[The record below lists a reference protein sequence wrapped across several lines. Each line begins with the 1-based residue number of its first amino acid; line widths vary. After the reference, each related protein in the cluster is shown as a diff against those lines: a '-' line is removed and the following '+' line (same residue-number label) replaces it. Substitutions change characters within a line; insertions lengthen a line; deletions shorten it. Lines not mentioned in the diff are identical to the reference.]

1 MQVSKGQVC
10 KPADELQTQ
19 NLQIQNSQTTIWP
32 ALAVLAALILFLST
46 FQTHVN
52 GSEHPYATDVGEI
65 QNALPRWGLIHRS
78 GYPLYTAT
86 GSLFVTLLRLV
97 GIQPAAG
104 ASLFS
109 VLWGVITVGLLAVL
123 AQELG
128 ASGPAAALGALSV
141 ALSKSVWSDASLAEV
156 HTLTLAFSA
165 ASLLFAVR
173 FGRSGDRRDLLL
185 LTLFLSQ
192 GVTHQRSVVLLAP
205 TVLVIIWPH
214 LRALW
219 RHLGSAIGVALL
231 APLTYLYMPLR
242 VWTGARWVFGSPG
255 TWEGFWAMVFDNRAE
270 RVFRWSASTSEW
282 QKRFGIT
289 MQILSDDMLWPL
301 LALGLVGLVL
311 WGWRRER
318 RRESLG
324 LMLAWGLNLLLTLA
338 IWKNRVGDAQLAA
351 ILPIMALNGVG
362 LALLLT
368 LIARR
373 SRSIGIA
380 FGVMLVLALTA
391 WGWTVRPLVLSVTR
405 DPSAEA
411 VIATAEQVAPPEEPT
426 TLVAPWGNA
435 YWALTYA
442 QAYRGQLSGLDLV
455 DHNADFRAIVGRG
468 NRLLVLDQM
477 LVVFPVSWWE
487 DRLGRLY
494 LASAAPG
501 VVELSPTPTTTADVP
516 ARTDFDLENG
526 LQIRSAALEWSANDH
541 LLLTIHWE
549 ALRPVDTN
557 YRVAVHLVAHDPPRD
572 GEDVLTQA
580 DADSPVN
587 GWYPTSRWEAGE
599 VVRDT
604 YALVVPSG
612 TSPVGVRV
620 AMYRLDEDGAFIN
633 TDWLSL
639 PIPERSSILRICL
652 KNQFMQLALLSV
664 AFVGVG
670 LRACPISLRGT
681 TAGSPL
687 HHRIFK
693 QALGA
698 LTTSSNE

>member
-1 MQVSKGQVC
+1 L
-10 KPADELQTQ
+10 A
-19 NLQIQNSQTTIWP
+19 
-32 ALAVLAALILFLST
+32 ALVALILFLST

-97 GIQPAAG
+97 GIRPAAG

-109 VLWGVITVGLLAVL
+109 VLWGVITIGLLTML

-128 ASGPAAALGALSV
+128 ASGPASALGALSV

-156 HTLTLAFSA
+156 HTLTLTFSA

-173 FGRSGDRRDLLL
+173 FGRSGERRDLLL
-185 LTLFLSQ
+185 LTLFLTQ

-205 TVLVIIWPH
+205 AVLLITLPH
-214 LRALW
+214 LRTLW

-270 RVFRWSASTSEW
+270 RVLRWSASTSEW
-282 QKRFGIT
+282 QKRLSIT

-301 LALGLVGLVL
+301 LALGLTGLAL
-311 WGWRRER
+311 WGLKRER
-318 RRESLG
+318 HREGLA

-373 SRSIGIA
+373 SRPVGTTFSA
-380 FGVMLVLALTA
+380 MFVLALIA
-391 WGWTVRPLVLSVTR
+391 WGWNVRPLVLSVTR
-405 DPSAEA
+405 DPSAKA
-411 VIATAEQVAPPEEPT
+411 VIATAEQVAPPEKPT
-426 TLVAPWGNA
+426 TLAAPWGNA
-435 YWALTYA
+435 YWALAYA

-455 DHNADFRAIVGRG
+455 DHNANFRAIVERG
-468 NRLLVLDQM
+468 NRLLALNQM

-494 LASAAPG
+494 LASAAPR
-501 VVELSPTPTTTADVP
+501 VVELIPTPTTTADVP
-516 ARTDFDLENG
+516 AHTNFDLENG
-526 LQIRSAALEWSANDH
+526 LQIRSAALEWSTNDQ
-541 LLLTIHWE
+541 LLLNIYWE

-557 YRVAVHLVAHDPPRD
+557 YRVAVHLVAHDPPRN
-572 GEDVLTQA
+572 GGDVLTQA

-604 YALVVPSG
+604 YALDVPAG
-612 TSPVGVRV
+612 ASPVGVRI
-620 AMYRLDEDGAFIN
+620 AMYRLDEDGTFVN

-639 PIPERSSILRICL
+639 PIPERPLTS
-652 KNQFMQLALLSV
+652 
-664 AFVGVG
+664 
-670 LRACPISLRGT
+670 T
-681 TAGSPL
+681 GSNHL
-687 HHRIFK
+687 V
-693 QALGA
+693 Q
-698 LTTSSNE
+698 